1 MSFALGQRWIS
12 DAESD
17 LGLGTVVAIEGRMVS
32 VLFPATGDNRLFA
45 REDAPL
51 TRVIFNQG
59 DTITSHEGWTLEVE
73 SIHENDG
80 LVSYEG
86 LRSDTNEVG
95 ILRETMLDHQ
105 IRFNKPQDRL
115 FAGQID
121 RMEYFVTRFLSQRQR
136 FAMQKNPLRALQG
149 PRAGLIPHQ
158 LYIANEVGNRHAPRV
173 LLADEVGLGKTIEA
187 GHIIHQQLL
196 SGKAERILILV
207 PETLQHQ
214 WLVEMLRRFNLRFSL
229 FDEERCIEALADC
242 DNPFETEQLVICSL
256 DLLRKKRRY
265 EQAVEAP
272 WDLLV
277 VDEAHH
283 LEWSEDA
290 PSRAY
295 QVVEGLA
302 EEIPGVLLL
311 TATPD
316 QLGHQS
322 HFARLRLLDPDR
334 FYDYNAFLEEEQ
346 SYQRVAA
353 AADALLAERSLSGE
367 EQTAL
372 TELLSESD
380 ISNELAH
387 IQADDSDARS
397 AACQALVKELLDRH
411 GTGRVLFRNTRSGV
425 SGFCGRELNTYPM
438 PMPKQ
443 YATAMRVNAMLGTSK
458 NQDVKLMNQLY
469 PENLYQEFEGES
481 GNASWWQFDPR
492 VNWMME
498 FLKSHRSKK
507 VLVIA
512 SKAHTALQLEEAL
525 RTREGILASVFHE
538 GMSILERDKAAAF
551 FAQQEGG
558 AQVLICS
565 EIGSEG
571 RNFQFA
577 HHLIMFDLPMNPDL
591 LEQRIGRLDRIGQTQ
606 TVQIHVPVLED
617 TAQQPLLR
625 WYHDGMNAF
634 TDTCPSGH
642 LLHAEFGE
650 RIRTVL
656 AGEAEEGELDAII
669 EETAARNAE
678 HTAKAEAGRDKLLEI
693 NSNGGAA
700 ADKLV
705 AELEQADD
713 DTDFISFMLK
723 LWDVIGVSQ
732 EDKGENAVVLKPTE
746 HMLFPSYPG
755 LSEEGASVT
764 FDRGTALSR
773 EDFQFMTPA
782 HPLVSSGIDLITSG
796 DTGSTSV
803 ALLKNKALPAG
814 TMFLEMIFIVEA
826 LAPAEV
832 QMGRFL
838 PPTTVRVLMDKT
850 GKDLAPN
857 VTFDSF
863 NRQLMPVNR
872 HTASKLVNA
881 SQSVLHPLLK
891 QGDDVAMAQRDAI
904 VAQAKAEMEQQL
916 GGELARLQALKAVNP
931 NIRDSELDA
940 IREQISMVSAHL
952 ERAQLELDAVRFIVV
967 TPE

>member
-1 MSFALGQRWIS
+1 MSFSLGQRWIS

-17 LGLGTVVAIEGRMVS
+17 LGLGTVVAVEGRMVS
-32 VLFPATGDNRLFA
+32 VLFPATGDNRMFA

-59 DTITSHEGWTLEVE
+59 DTITSHEGWTLEVDA
-73 SIHENDG
+73 IHEQDG

-86 LRSDTNEVG
+86 VRSDTNEVG
-95 ILRETMLDHQ
+95 LLRETMLDHQ

-121 RMEYFVTRFLSQRQR
+121 RMEYFVTRYLCQRQR
-136 FAMQKNPLRALQG
+136 FGMLKNPLRALQG

-158 LYIANEVGNRHAPRV
+158 LFIANEVGNRHAPRV

-256 DLLRKKRRY
+256 DLLRKKKRLD
-265 EQAVEAP
+265 QAKDAP

-283 LEWSEDA
+283 LEWSESA

-295 QVVEGLA
+295 QVVETLA
-302 EEIPGVLLL
+302 QEIAGVLLL

-334 FYDYNAFLEEEQ
+334 FYDYDAFLEEET
-346 SYQRVAA
+346 SYQQVAT
-353 AADALLAERSLSGE
+353 AADALLAQRPLTDA
-367 EQTAL
+367 EQQAL
-372 TELLSESD
+372 VALLSESD
-380 ISNELAH
+380 ISDALGR
-387 IQADDSDARS
+387 IQSGDEAQRQL
-397 AACQALVKELLDRH
+397 ACQELVRELLDRH
-411 GTGRVLFRNTRSGV
+411 GTSRVLFRNTRSGV
-425 SGFCGRELNTYPM
+425 SGFCGRELHTYPM
-438 PMPKQ
+438 PLPKQ
-443 YATAMRVNAMLGTSK
+443 YATAMRVNSMLGGTQST
-458 NQDVKLMNQLY
+458 DIKLMNQLY
-469 PENLYQEFEGES
+469 PEKLYQEFEGES

-492 VNWMME
+492 VDWMME
-498 FLKSHRSKK
+498 FLKANRSKK

-577 HHLIMFDLPMNPDL
+577 HHLVMFDLPLNPDL

-606 TVQIHVPVLED
+606 TVQIHVPLLEG

-625 WYHDGMNAF
+625 WYHEGMNAF
-634 TDTCPSGH
+634 THTCPSGH
-642 LLHAEFGE
+642 LIHSEFADQVRSE
-650 RIRTVL
+650 L
-656 AGEAEEGELDAII
+656 AGETEAGALEQLI
-669 EETAARNAE
+669 EATAARNAE
-678 HTAKAEAGRDKLLEI
+678 HQAKAEAGRDKLLEL
-693 NSNGGAA
+693 NSNGGQQAA
-700 ADKLV
+700 QLV
-705 AELEQADD
+705 TALEQADD

-764 FDRGTALSR
+764 FDRDTALSR
-773 EDFQFMTPA
+773 EDFQFLTSA
-782 HPLVSSGIDLITSG
+782 HPLVASGIDLVTSG

-814 TMFLEMIFIVEA
+814 TLFLEMIFKVEA
-826 LAPAEV
+826 IAPSEV
-832 QMGRFL
+832 QIGRFL
-838 PPTTVRVLMDKT
+838 PPTPVRVLMDKS

-881 SQSVLHPLLK
+881 SQPVLHPLLK
-891 QGDDVAMAQRDAI
+891 QGDDYAQAQMSEL
-904 VAQAKAEMEQQL
+904 VAQAQSDMEQQL
-916 GGELARLQALKAVNP
+916 GAELTRLEALKAVNP
-931 NIRDSELDA
+931 NIRSSELDA
-940 IREQISMVSAHL
+940 VREQISMVTAHL
-952 ERAQLELDAVRFIVV
+952 QRAQLDLDAVRMIVV